1 MSKSF
6 LFKILFLFFNRILF
20 GKVRGF
26 HRNLSNNHATTQL
39 FKYQKYPSLALRL
52 DLLSKT
58 LIFNVE
64 EVLLKSPSLFPYF
77 MLVAFEAGGSLR
89 AIVLFLLYPL
99 ICLVSEETGLKIM
112 VMVCFFG
119 IKKERFKVGRAVL
132 PKFYLED
139 VGLEIIEVL
148 KRGGKKVAVSKL
160 PQVMVEDFLREYL
173 EIDVVVGREL
183 KVFHGYFVGLIEEKK
198 KDMIRL
204 EEILVKNKADSNMIG
219 ISGFN
224 ISLDDHQ
231 LFTQCEEIYLVG
243 KADKRS
249 WQRLPKQKYPKPLIF
264 HDGRLALRPTPLDA
278 VAIFMW
284 APFGFIL
291 AIFRI
296 LISNSLPTNIST
308 PLNAFSGMYLTTTM
322 PKNSYSLS
330 NTEKGKNS
338 RGLLYVCNHRT
349 LLDPVYLNV
358 ILNKSVTG
366 VTYSVSRI
374 SEMLSPIKTVRL
386 SRNRD
391 QDGRMVESL
400 LNQGDVVVCPE
411 GTTCREPYLLRFS
424 PLFAELGDVIVPV
437 AIDTHVTMF
446 YGTTAS
452 GLKCLDPLFCLM
464 NPTPMYTVQ
473 FLEKVSGLS
482 KSCSTSSNG
491 VVSKFDVANHVQSE
505 IGKALGFECT
515 NLTRRDKYLILVG
528 NQGKV

>member
-1 MSKSF
+1 M
-6 LFKILFLFFNRILF
+6 
-20 GKVRGF
+20 
-26 HRNLSNNHATTQL
+26 
-39 FKYQKYPSLALRL
+39 
-52 DLLSKT
+52 
-58 LIFNVE
+58 
-64 EVLLKSPSLFPYF
+64 
-77 MLVAFEAGGSLR
+77 
-89 AIVLFLLYPL
+89 
-99 ICLVSEETGLKIM
+99 
-112 VMVCFFG
+112 
-119 IKKERFKVGRAVL
+119 
-132 PKFYLED
+132 
-139 VGLEIIEVL
+139 
-148 KRGGKKVAVSKL
+148 
-160 PQVMVEDFLREYL
+160 
-173 EIDVVVGREL
+173 
-183 KVFHGYFVGLIEEKK
+183 
-198 KDMIRL
+198 
-204 EEILVKNKADSNMIG
+204 
-219 ISGFN
+219 
-224 ISLDDHQ
+224 
-231 LFTQCEEIYLVG
+231 VG
-243 KADKRS
+243 KADKWS
-249 WQRLPKQKYPKPLIF
+249 WQRLPKQKYPKSLIF
-264 HDGRLALRPTPLDA
+264 HDGRLALRPTALDA

-296 LISNSLPTNIST
+296 LISKSLPTIIST

-330 NTEKGKNS
+330 NTEKGKKS
-338 RGLLYVCNHRT
+338 KGLLYVCNHKT

-374 SEMLSPIKTVRL
+374 SETLSPIKTVRL

-437 AIDTHVTMF
+437 AIDSHVTMF

-473 FLEKVSGLS
+473 FLERVSGLS
-482 KSCSTSSNG
+482 KSCSNG

-528 NQGKV
+528 NEGKV